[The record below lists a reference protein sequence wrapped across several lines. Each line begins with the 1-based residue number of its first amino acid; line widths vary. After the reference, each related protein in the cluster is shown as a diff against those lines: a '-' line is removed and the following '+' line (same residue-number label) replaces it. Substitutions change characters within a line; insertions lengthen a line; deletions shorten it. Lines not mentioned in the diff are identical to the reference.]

1 MRILVTNDDGV
12 SAPGL
17 AALTRALVAWTG
29 RAGGDTAHEIIV
41 VAPSSNY
48 SGAGA
53 AVGSVTDH
61 TTIPYQR
68 AYVEG
73 AEAVEAYGLDASP
86 ALSVI
91 AGALGAVGP
100 KPDLVLSGIN
110 HGVNVGRSVLHS
122 GTVGAALTAS
132 QLGISAL
139 AVSLRVGDGP
149 DPWESAAELAVALI
163 PLLVAAPVR
172 TVLNLNVPHLP
183 LAEVRGLRWARVSGA
198 GLIKSARGAGSW
210 EAPNVEEI
218 EGPAAAEAARA
229 VMEGEPDEKGEIVL
243 TVGSPFPHS
252 GDLGLADSGA
262 EDATLVAQGYASLT
276 ALRGP
281 RAEDDEELLGNLDAR
296 PGRPRWRASTST
308 PETRRLLDRLVP
320 LVVDPNPHGAKDPE
334 RQRNDLRGVDHD
346 VPQGVAALDV
356 DEIRPVELPVRQLGL
371 GKVGVRKIAV
381 EKPDVLHGGR
391 VEVGAA

>member
-17 AALTRALVAWTG
+17 AALTRALAAWAEQ
-29 RAGGDTAHEIIV
+29 AGGDPAHEIIV
-41 VAPSSNY
+41 MAPSSNY

-68 AYVEG
+68 AHVEG
-73 AEAVEAYGLDASP
+73 AEDVEAYGLDASP

-110 HGVNVGRSVLHS
+110 DGVNVGRSVLHS

-139 AVSLRVGDGP
+139 AVSQRVGDGP
-149 DPWESAAELAVALI
+149 NPWESAAELAVALI

-198 GLIKSARGAGSW
+198 GLIKAARGTGSW
-210 EAPNVEEI
+210 EAPNEEEI
-218 EGPAAAEAARA
+218 EGPAAAEATRA

-243 TVGSPFPHS
+243 TVGTPFPHS
-252 GDLGLADSGA
+252 GDLGLADSAA
-262 EDATLVAQGYASLT
+262 EDATLVAQGYAALT

-281 RAEDDEELLGNLDAR
+281 RAEDDEELLGSLDA
-296 PGRPRWRASTST
+296 GLA
-308 PETRRLLDRLVP
+308 
-320 LVVDPNPHGAKDPE
+320 
-334 RQRNDLRGVDHD
+334 
-346 VPQGVAALDV
+346 AALAGFDFT
-356 DEIRPVELPVRQLGL
+356 
-371 GKVGVRKIAV
+371 A
-381 EKPDVLHGGR
+381 
-391 VEVGAA
+391 

>member
-1 MRILVTNDDGV
+1 VRILVTNDDGV
-12 SAPGL
+12 GAPGL
-17 AALTRALVAWTG
+17 AALTRALVVWAEET
-29 RAGGDTAHEIIV
+29 AGDPPPEIIV

-61 TTIPYQR
+61 TTIGYQR
-68 AYVEG
+68 AFVEG
-73 AEAVEAYGLDASP
+73 AEEVEAYGLDASP

-122 GTVGAALTAS
+122 GTVGAALTSS

-139 AVSLRVGDGP
+139 AVSLRAGANP

-163 PLLVAAPVR
+163 PLLVDAPPR

-183 LAEVRGLRWARVSGA
+183 LADIRGLRWARVSGA
-198 GLIKSARGAGSW
+198 GLIKSARDAGTW

-218 EGPAAAEAARA
+218 EGPAAAEAARS
-229 VMEGEPDEKGEIVL
+229 VMEGEPDVKGEIVL

-252 GDLGLADSGA
+252 GDLGLADAGA
-262 EDATLVAQGYASLT
+262 EDATLVAQGFAALT

-281 RAEDDEELLGNLDAR
+281 RADEDPELLAQLD
-296 PGRPRWRASTST
+296 G
-308 PETRRLLDRLVP
+308 
-320 LVVDPNPHGAKDPE
+320 
-334 RQRNDLRGVDHD
+334 
-346 VPQGVAALDV
+346 
-356 DEIRPVELPVRQLGL
+356 GL
-371 GKVGVRKIAV
+371 GTALSGFSFT
-381 EKPDVLHGGR
+381 G
-391 VEVGAA
+391 

>member
-1 MRILVTNDDGV
+1 VRILVTNDDGV

-17 AALTRALVAWTG
+17 AALTRALAAWADQEG
-29 RAGGDTAHEIIV
+29 SDPAHEIIV

-73 AEAVEAYGLDASP
+73 TEAVEAYGLDASP

-139 AVSLRVGDGP
+139 AVSLRVGEQP
-149 DPWESAAELAVALI
+149 DPWESAADLAIALI

-172 TVLNLNVPHLP
+172 TVLNLNVPALP
-183 LAEVRGLRWARVSGA
+183 LEEIRGLRWARVSGA
-198 GLIKSARGAGSW
+198 GLIKAAQGSGSW

-218 EGPAAAEAARA
+218 EGPAAAEAARSI
-229 VMEGEPDEKGEIVL
+229 MEGEPDEKGEIVL

-262 EDATLVAQGYASLT
+262 EDATLVAQGYAALT

-281 RAEDDEELLGNLDAR
+281 RADEDEALLATLD
-296 PGRPRWRASTST
+296 
-308 PETRRLLDRLVP
+308 
-320 LVVDPNPHGAKDPE
+320 H
-334 RQRNDLRGVDHD
+334 
-346 VPQGVAALDV
+346 
-356 DEIRPVELPVRQLGL
+356 GL
-371 GKVGVRKIAV
+371 GPALAGFTFA
-381 EKPDVLHGGR
+381 G
-391 VEVGAA
+391 

>member
-17 AALTRALVAWTG
+17 AALTRALVRLG
-29 RAGGDTAHEIIV
+29 RAVRATDPAHEIIV

-73 AEAVEAYGLDASP
+73 AEDVEAYGLDASP

-139 AVSLRVGDGP
+139 AVSLRAGDEP
-149 DPWESAAELAVALI
+149 DPWESAADLAVALI

-172 TVLNLNVPHLP
+172 TVLNLNVPAP
-183 LAEVRGLRWARVSGA
+183 ARWPRSAACA
-198 GLIKSARGAGSW
+198 G
-210 EAPNVEEI
+210 
-218 EGPAAAEAARA
+218 
-229 VMEGEPDEKGEIVL
+229 
-243 TVGSPFPHS
+243 
-252 GDLGLADSGA
+252 
-262 EDATLVAQGYASLT
+262 
-276 ALRGP
+276 
-281 RAEDDEELLGNLDAR
+281 
-296 PGRPRWRASTST
+296 PG
-308 PETRRLLDRLVP
+308 
-320 LVVDPNPHGAKDPE
+320 
-334 RQRNDLRGVDHD
+334 
-346 VPQGVAALDV
+346 
-356 DEIRPVELPVRQLGL
+356 
-371 GKVGVRKIAV
+371 
-381 EKPDVLHGGR
+381 
-391 VEVGAA
+391 

>member
-1 MRILVTNDDGV
+1 VRILVTNDDGV

-17 AALTRALVAWTG
+17 AALTRALVDWAG
-29 RAGGDTAHEIIV
+29 RVDGGPPHEIIV

-73 AEAVEAYGLDASP
+73 AESVQAYGLDASP

-132 QLGISAL
+132 QLGISSL
-139 AVSLRVGDGP
+139 AVSLRVGDEP

-163 PLLVAAPVR
+163 PLLASAPVR

-183 LAEVRGLRWARVSGA
+183 LKEIRGLRWARVSGA
-198 GLIKSARGAGSW
+198 GLIKSASGGGNW
-210 EAPNVEEI
+210 ETPNVEEM
-218 EGPAAAEAARA
+218 EGPAAAEASRSI
-229 VMEGEPDEKGEIVL
+229 MEGEPDQKGEIVL

-252 GDLGLADSGA
+252 GDLALADSSA
-262 EDATLVAQGYASLT
+262 EDATLVAQGYAALT

-281 RAEDDEELLGNLDAR
+281 RAEEDEELLATLD
-296 PGRPRWRASTST
+296 
-308 PETRRLLDRLVP
+308 
-320 LVVDPNPHGAKDPE
+320 
-334 RQRNDLRGVDHD
+334 
-346 VPQGVAALDV
+346 
-356 DEIRPVELPVRQLGL
+356 IGL
-371 GKVGVRKIAV
+371 GPALSGFDFRT
-381 EKPDVLHGGR
+381 
-391 VEVGAA
+391 

>member
-1 MRILVTNDDGV
+1 M
-12 SAPGL
+12 
-17 AALTRALVAWTG
+17 
-29 RAGGDTAHEIIV
+29 
-41 VAPSSNY
+41 
-48 SGAGA
+48 
-53 AVGSVTDH
+53 
-61 TTIPYQR
+61 
-68 AYVEG
+68 
-73 AEAVEAYGLDASP
+73 EAYGLDASP

-281 RAEDDEELLGNLDAR
+281 RAEDDEQLLGDSR
-296 PGRPRWRASTST
+296 CGPGGRAGGLRLHRLRRGDSSTSLSRSSS
-308 PETRRLLDRLVP
+308 TRIPMAPKTRSARGTTCAVSITMSLRKSPP
-320 LVVDPNPHGAKDPE
+320 LMSTRFDPWNCPFDSSAWEKSASE
-334 RQRNDLRGVDHD
+334 RSQSKNLTSFME
-346 VPQGVAALDV
+346 AA
-356 DEIRPVELPVRQLGL
+356 
-371 GKVGVRKIAV
+371 
-381 EKPDVLHGGR
+381 
-391 VEVGAA
+391 

>member
-12 SAPGL
+12 GAPGL
-17 AALTRALVAWTG
+17 AALTTALVAWADG
-29 RAGGDTAHEIIV
+29 PAHEIIV

-61 TTIPYQR
+61 TTIGYQR
-68 AYVEG
+68 AHVEG
-73 AEAVEAYGLDASP
+73 AEGVEAYGLDASP

-139 AVSLRVGDGP
+139 AVSLRAGADP
-149 DPWESAAELAVALI
+149 DPWESAAVLAVALI

-183 LAEVRGLRWARVSGA
+183 LAEIRGLRWARVSGA
-198 GLIKSARGAGSW
+198 GLIKSARGAGAGTW

-218 EGPAAAEAARA
+218 EGPAAAEAARS
-229 VMEGEPDEKGEIVL
+229 VMEGEPDTKGEIVL

-252 GDLGLADSGA
+252 GDLGLADAGA
-262 EDATLVAQGYASLT
+262 EDATLVAQGFAALT

-281 RAEDDEELLGNLDAR
+281 RADEDPELL
-296 PGRPRWRASTST
+296 AS
-308 PETRRLLDRLVP
+308 
-320 LVVDPNPHGAKDPE
+320 
-334 RQRNDLRGVDHD
+334 
-346 VPQGVAALDV
+346 LDV
-356 DEIRPVELPVRQLGL
+356 GL
-371 GKVGVRKIAV
+371 GPALSGFAFS
-381 EKPDVLHGGR
+381 G
-391 VEVGAA
+391 